1 MKKLFS
7 LFTIA
12 IAALSMSS
20 CFEYKGVIS
29 VNKDGTATLE
39 ETSLVSAQTKA
50 MLGSVGA
57 DGGGDPAAASLKGM
71 LADKTKAEARAK
83 TLGEGITL
91 KSHEEIT
98 MSDGRS
104 GVKIVYAVPD
114 ITKLKYLPE
123 GAQDKGEP
131 MTFTRSGNT
140 LTIINPDKKKKD
152 KPQQPDVPKEA
163 KKAQLAMI
171 KPMMAGLHF
180 AVEVK
185 VPGGIASSEAAHT
198 TGDTIT
204 MMEVDFDK
212 VAKNDDNL
220 VDLLDS
226 SNMTSAEAAAKFKGV
241 DGVKVEAKENIKVEM
256 K

>member
-1 MKKLFS
+1 
-7 LFTIA
+7 
-12 IAALSMSS
+12 MSS
-20 CFEYKGVIS
+20 CFEYKGVVS

-50 MLGSVGA
+50 MLGSIGG

-83 TLGEGITL
+83 TLGEGVTL

-98 MSDGRS
+98 MPDGRA
-104 GVKIVYAVPD
+104 GVKIVYAIPD
-114 ITKLKYLPE
+114 ITKLKYSLE
-123 GAQDKGEP
+123 GAQNQGEP
-131 MTFTRSGNT
+131 MTFALSGNT
-140 LTIINPDKKKKD
+140 LTIINPDKKKEKS
-152 KPQQPDVPKEA
+152 QQPDVPKEA

-171 KPMMAGLHF
+171 KPMMAGLH
-180 AVEVK
+180 VDIEVK
-185 VPGGIASSEAAHT
+185 VPGGIASSDATHAT
-198 TGDTIT
+198 ADTIT

-226 SNMTSAEAAAKFKGV
+226 SNMTTAEAAAKFKGV
-241 DGVKVEAKENIKVEM
+241 DGIKVEAKENIKVQM